1 MSMSEM
7 KPCPFCGHIGLI
19 FHDGSTFRW
28 GEARC
33 SGCDASAGEVRRAY
47 PDDGEWHAAA
57 IEQWNTRA
65 VPADQVLVKRESLS
79 IILDYIKGDCGHSQ
93 EDIFH
98 AALSLQIS
106 LRAKA

>member
-1 MSMSEM
+1 MPEL
-7 KPCPFCGHIGLI
+7 KPIAWATIYTCAGREDRIEIGDANPVRERNAEL
-19 FHDGSTFRW
+19 W
-28 GEARC
+28 GWQH
-33 SGCDASAGEVRRAY
+33 RRV
-47 PDDGEWHAAA
+47 PLVE
-57 IEQWNTRA
+57 I
-65 VPADQVLVKRESLS
+65 PADQVLVKRESLS

>member
-1 MSMSEM
+1 MTDPTRYCSFFTSQPENWQ
-7 KPCPFCGHIGLI
+7 PCSREH
-19 FHDGSTFRW
+19 HDMVKAHPHEWTGY
-28 GEARC
+28 
-33 SGCDASAGEVRRAY
+33 EVRALT
-47 PDDGEWHAAA
+47 A
-57 IEQWNTRA
+57 I
-65 VPADQVLVKRESLS
+65 PADQVLVKRESLS

>member
-1 MSMSEM
+1 MPELKPVSSLDVCELLRRYRRDLSMRSF
-7 KPCPFCGHIGLI
+7 PCSDEGDWNLRWTRQEIGRVDRA
-19 FHDGSTFRW
+19 FSTLQQA
-28 GEARC
+28 EL
-33 SGCDASAGEVRRAY
+33 S
-47 PDDGEWHAAA
+47 
-57 IEQWNTRA
+57 I
-65 VPADQVLVKRESLS
+65 PADQVLVKRESLS